1 MFRPTSM
8 KRFYLAVPIEY
19 EEVTLK
25 KIVELSAVQLT
36 RDIPVESVEK
46 NELLELCQRFIRLYK
61 RMKSIAGEVVL
72 EKNAKEQ
79 SVVQPQVDAR
89 VVKSFLDKLETKL
102 DESTKTIDK
111 LQEDIGVL
119 KVTEERLAFLRT
131 YGLKIDQ
138 IDNFPH
144 IFVKAGFI
152 NSASLPRLRSFT
164 GGTSVVV
171 VSGTARPRE
180 NLLAI
185 IGLNEDRPL
194 TEKILKLLNF
204 EEFVFPEN
212 LNPDPARAVQ
222 EVRDRVRSDE
232 SQIQGTKESLARARI
247 EFYAYELWVSTTLRV
262 EEAKGLVARTKTK
275 CLIHGWIPSEKTE
288 LLKSRIEEVVP
299 AEKVYLKFE
308 DPKPEDKVP
317 VEFKNKGLIDSFA
330 VFTNLQGVPDYF
342 EVNPTAIYAIL
353 YVTMF
358 GIMFGDI
365 GCGAIFIVLGLIF
378 TRLRKGLLMFS
389 GRAARKIGLIFV
401 TCGVSAVL
409 FGFLYGEFFLTE
421 ITPPILLKPLDNIPE
436 ISVIALI
443 FGVAQIMLAMVLN
456 TINKLRKQ
464 DSLGAVF
471 GSRSVTGI
479 AYYSA
484 GIFLAIAFIN
494 KMDFNV
500 FLQQGVYVFT
510 FIALVSLVLIFLSP
524 TIEAF
529 GRHKGARLTEKLVEG
544 FGEGL
549 ETLIVLIANSVSY
562 IRLAAFAIAHGALGL
577 AAVIFAPIIGGLPS
591 FILMNVI
598 VFVIEGFAA
607 LIQSLRLMYY
617 EFSTKFYVDG
627 GIRYQPLRIIPLET
641 KI

>member
-1 MFRPTSM
+1 VFRPTSM

-19 EEVTLK
+19 EEVVLK
-25 KIVELSAVQLT
+25 RIVELSAVQLT
-36 RDIPVESVEK
+36 RDIPVESLEK
-46 NELLELCQRFIRLYK
+46 NELLELGQRFIRLYE
-61 RMKSIAGEVVL
+61 RIKSIAGGSAL
-72 EKNAKEQ
+72 EKNAKEHYD
-79 SVVQPQVDAR
+79 VQPQVDPS
-89 VVKSFLDKLETKL
+89 VVKSFLDKIEAKL
-102 DESTKTIDK
+102 DESMKTMEK
-111 LQEDIGVL
+111 LQEDIGIL

-138 IDNFPH
+138 IGNFPH
-144 IFVKAGFI
+144 IFVKVGII

-180 NLLAI
+180 NLVAT
-185 IGLNEDRPL
+185 IGLNEDRQL

-204 EEFVFPEN
+204 EEFAFPEN
-212 LNPDPARAVQ
+212 LNPDPAKAIQ

-232 SQIQGTKESLARARI
+232 SQVQKTKESLAKASI
-247 EFYAYELWVSTTLRV
+247 EFHTYELWVTTTLRV

-288 LLKSRIEEVVP
+288 LLKSKIEEVVP
-299 AEKVYLKFE
+299 ADKVYLKFE

-317 VEFKNKGLIDSFA
+317 VEFKNKGLISSFE

-358 GIMFGDI
+358 GMMFGDI
-365 GCGAIFIVLGLIF
+365 GCGAIFVVLGFFF

-389 GRAARKIGLIFV
+389 GQAARKIGIILM
-401 TCGVSAVL
+401 TCGASAVF
-409 FGFLYGEFFLTE
+409 FGFLYGEFFLTK
-421 ITPPILLKPLDNIPE
+421 ITPAILLKPLDNIPE
-436 ISVIALI
+436 ISIIALI
-443 FGVAQIMLAMVLN
+443 FGVGQIMLAMVLN

-464 DSLGAVF
+464 DSLTAVF
-471 GSRSVTGI
+471 GSRSITGI

-494 KMDFNV
+494 KMSFSV
-500 FLQQGVYVFT
+500 FLQQGVYLLT
-510 FIALVSLVLIFLSP
+510 LIALVSLVLIFLSP
-524 TIEAF
+524 AIEAF
-529 GRHKGARLTEKLVEG
+529 VRHKGARLTEKLVEG

-562 IRLAAFAIAHGALGL
+562 IRLAAFAVAHGALGL
-577 AAVIFAPIIGGLPS
+577 AAIIFAPTIGTLPS

-617 EFSTKFYVDG
+617 EFSTKFYVDN